1 MHGKYLGHR
10 QQAAPGDHR
19 AGDRTGHT
27 GGQEMKK
34 DVKKINEI
42 NEKIE
47 ELLKTYNLGL
57 YNIIEK
63 YGIDHAQFDAICKK
77 IDEDANRV

>member
-1 MHGKYLGHR
+1 
-10 QQAAPGDHR
+10 
-19 AGDRTGHT
+19 
-27 GGQEMKK
+27 MKK